1 MNKTCPWFDTPAQD
15 SNLGSLSGESEAPAT
30 VLRLRR
36 ILSVVLSPL
45 SPVLLKQ
52 LLIMDKVYL

>member
-1 MNKTCPWFDTPAQD
+1 MNKTCLWFDTPAQD
-15 SNLGSLSGESEAPAT
+15 SNPGSLSGESEAPAI
-30 VLRLRR
+30 VLRLHR